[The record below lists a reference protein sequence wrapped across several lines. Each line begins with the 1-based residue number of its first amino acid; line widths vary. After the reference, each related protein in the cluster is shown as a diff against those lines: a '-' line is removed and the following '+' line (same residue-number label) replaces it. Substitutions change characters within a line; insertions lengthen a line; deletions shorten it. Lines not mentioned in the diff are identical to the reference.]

1 MCSNDNCDHEVWS
14 HRFLFLFA
22 AGSLAAITC
31 KEEVFMTAP
40 TQRLQSSLANSIY
53 QLFNPIPFG
62 FFVAALIFD
71 VVYYQTAEM
80 MWSKSAAWLITIG
93 LFFAIIPRL
102 INLVHVW
109 IPRGRS
115 VLAAEK
121 IDFGLNFIGIVAA
134 IADAFIH
141 SRDAYAVMPSGMI
154 LSAITVACIALS
166 LLIASTFYAP
176 RRANHV

>member
-134 IADAFIH
+134 IANAFIH

>member
-1 MCSNDNCDHEVWS
+1 MCSNDNCDYEVWS
-14 HRFLFLFA
+14 RQFLFLFA
-22 AGSLAAITC
+22 AGALAARTC

-40 TQRLQSSLANSIY
+40 TQRRQSSLANGIY

-71 VVYYQTAEM
+71 VVYFQTAEM

-109 IPRGRS
+109 IPRGRV
-115 VLAAEK
+115 VLPAEK
-121 IDFGLNFIGIVAA
+121 LDFGLNFIGIVAA
-134 IADAFIH
+134 IINAFIH
-141 SRDAYAVMPSGMI
+141 SRDAYAVMPSGLI
-154 LSAITVACIALS
+154 LSVVTVACFAVAAIV
-166 LLIASTFYAP
+166 ASTFYAIG
-176 RRANHV
+176 RTHNV

>member
-1 MCSNDNCDHEVWS
+1 
-14 HRFLFLFA
+14 
-22 AGSLAAITC
+22 
-31 KEEVFMTAP
+31 MTAP
-40 TQRLQSSLANSIY
+40 AQRLQSSLANCIY

-71 VVYYQTAEM
+71 VVYYQTAQM
-80 MWSKSAAWLITIG
+80 MWSKGAAWLITIG

-109 IPRGRS
+109 IPRGRV

-121 IDFGLNFIGIVAA
+121 LDFALNFIGIVAA
-134 IADAFIH
+134 IANAFIH
-141 SRDAYAVMPSGMI
+141 SRDAYAVVPAGMV
-154 LSAITVACIALS
+154 LSVITVACIALA
-166 LLIASTFYAP
+166 LIIASTFYAP

>member
-1 MCSNDNCDHEVWS
+1 
-14 HRFLFLFA
+14 
-22 AGSLAAITC
+22 
-31 KEEVFMTAP
+31 MTAP

-71 VVYYQTAEM
+71 VVYFQTAEM

-109 IPRGRS
+109 IPRGRP

-134 IADAFIH
+134 IANAFIH

-154 LSAITVACIALS
+154 LSAVTVACIALS
-166 LLIASTFYAP
+166 LIIASTFYAP

>member
-1 MCSNDNCDHEVWS
+1 MCSNDNCDYEVWS
-14 HRFLFLFA
+14 RQFLFLFA
-22 AGSLAAITC
+22 AGALAALIC

-40 TQRLQSSLANSIY
+40 TQRRQSSLANGIY

-71 VVYYQTAEM
+71 VVYFQTAEM

-109 IPRGRS
+109 IPRGRV
-115 VLAAEK
+115 VLPAEK
-121 IDFGLNFIGIVAA
+121 LDFGLNFIGIVAA
-134 IADAFIH
+134 IINAFIH
-141 SRDAYAVMPSGMI
+141 SRDAYAVMPSGLI
-154 LSAITVACIALS
+154 LSVVTVACFAVAAIV
-166 LLIASTFYAP
+166 ASTFYAIG
-176 RRANHV
+176 RTHNV